1 VTEAADRGSRRRH
14 RAWRYLAAFLAVLL
28 AVAGILWFV
37 WLPRYRPALHPNERY
52 GVDVS
57 HHQGSIDWHRVARAG
72 MSFAYIKATE
82 GGDLLDPAFERNW
95 SGAEEAGLD
104 RGAYH
109 FFTLCSPAQDQAA
122 NFLRTVPPEIR
133 VLPPAVDLELEG
145 NCAARPTWT
154 VVEHELGAYL
164 RLVENALGQKAVLY
178 VGQDF
183 DDLYPV
189 GSAFVRP
196 RWVRRFLLRPKGPA
210 WLVWQVDGY
219 ARVDGIHGP
228 VDLDVMRQPQ

>member
-1 VTEAADRGSRRRH
+1 MTEAADGGSRRGH
-14 RAWRYLAAFLAVLL
+14 RTWRYLVPLAAGLL
-28 AVAGILWFV
+28 AVGGILWFL
-37 WLPRYRPALHPNERY
+37 WLPRYRPALKPNERY

-57 HHQGSIDWHRVARAG
+57 HHQGSIDWNRVASAG

-82 GGDLLDPAFERNW
+82 GGDLLDPAFARNW

-109 FFTLCSPAQDQAA
+109 FFTLCSPAEDQAA
-122 NFLRTVPPEIR
+122 NFLRSVPPQPPM
-133 VLPPAVDLELEG
+133 LPPAVDLELEG

-154 VVEHELGAYL
+154 VVEQELATYL
-164 RLVENALGQKAVLY
+164 RLVETALGHKTLLY
-178 VGQDF
+178 VGTDF

-189 GSAFVRP
+189 SSAFDRP
-196 RWVRRFLLRPKGPA
+196 LWLRRFLLRPDGSA

-219 ARVDGIHGP
+219 ARVAGIRGP
-228 VDLDVMRQPQ
+228 VDLDVIRRPR